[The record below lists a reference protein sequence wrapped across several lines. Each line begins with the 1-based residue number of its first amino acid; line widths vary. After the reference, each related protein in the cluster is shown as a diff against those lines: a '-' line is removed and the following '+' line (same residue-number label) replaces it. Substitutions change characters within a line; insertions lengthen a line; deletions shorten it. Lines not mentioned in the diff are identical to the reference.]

1 MENANFSRDFRFKER
16 YSLNIRVEFTNI
28 FNRLQL
34 PTSAAVPGGI
44 NLGSFKS
51 LPTTFPNGVNK
62 GLLSGGFGT
71 ILTPLNGAVTG
82 QRAGTIVAHFQ
93 F

>member
-1 MENANFSRDFRFKER
+1 MKER

-34 PTSAAVPGGI
+34 PTTLAVLGGI
-44 NLGSFKS
+44 NLGNFAAA
-51 LPTTFPNGVNK
+51 PTKFTSGPNVGAY
-62 GLLSGGFGT
+62 SGGFGT
-71 ILTPLNGAVTG
+71 ILTPRTGAVTG
-82 QRAGTIVAHFQ
+82 QRAGTIVARFQ